1 MNFIVLLHIFKDLFM
16 EKCKKKIQKNKM
28 SLSDIFLREDNLK
41 RDIAITAIS
50 IVFAALWLIN
60 SLPSSPKKNQNLP
73 FQSVA
78 ENASEQEIENE
89 NKSEDVCVGTPSNP
103 FEVLIETKKEVK
115 EPKPVIRKP
124 KITAPKPA
132 AETKRDAQGRVIC
145 AKKNDKPSKS
155 KKHKGRNIDMEC
167 CLDPDEYPNPWCYY
181 PSEKYG
187 KLLDKLK

>member
-1 MNFIVLLHIFKDLFM
+1 MNLIVLLRIFNDLFM
-16 EKCKKKIQKNKM
+16 KKRRKEAKKKM
-28 SLSDIFLREDNLK
+28 SLCDIFLCEDNLK
-41 RDIAITAIS
+41 RDIVIVAIS

-73 FQSVA
+73 SQS
-78 ENASEQEIENE
+78 ASENTSKQEIENE
-89 NKSEDVCVGTPSNP
+89 NKSEDVCIGAPSNP
-103 FEVLIETKKEVK
+103 FEVLIETEKEVK

-124 KITAPKPA
+124 KITVPKPA
-132 AETKRDAQGRVIC
+132 AETKRDTQGRQIC

-155 KKHKGRNIDMEC
+155 KKHKGRNMDMEC

-181 PSEKYG
+181 SPEKYG